1 MTRIDTSTLA
11 NVACTQQSAEEAA
24 TSAQSRGGHFQR
36 WALTGT
42 SVPSAG
48 GILPAANNEPAVTDL
63 SVKLEDSVEVVKAL
77 TGAIYA
83 LKK

>member
-11 NVACTQQSAEEAA
+11 KVACTQQSVEDAA

-36 WALTGT
+36 WAPTGT

-48 GILPAANNEPAVTDL
+48 GIVPAVNNEPAVTDL
-63 SVKLEDSVEVVKAL
+63 IVKLEDSNEVVKAL
-77 TGAIYA
+77 TGSICSET
-83 LKK
+83 